1 MERCSKH
8 QGKGKEDVMR
18 RVGEG
23 AEQKTLEE
31 EIMSIRKNKKE
42 RAEGKKKKPT
52 LKYYFIS
59 TQNFNR
65 IKRKQGENFPL
76 SFQTFHAKF

>member
-8 QGKGKEDVMR
+8 QGKCKEGVMR

-31 EIMSIRKNKKE
+31 ESMSIRKNKKE
-42 RAEGKKKKPT
+42 RVE
-52 LKYYFIS
+52 
-59 TQNFNR
+59 
-65 IKRKQGENFPL
+65 ENKSL
-76 SFQTFHAKF
+76 C